1 MSLLWCPMSTASTV
15 SLTCRVTPNARRSEI
30 LGWGADEKGR
40 PVLMI
45 KLAAPP
51 LEGRANTELLRFL
64 ADALDCP
71 KGAVTLLR
79 GESSRVK
86 VVEIPAEGMALLESP
101 LDS

>member
-1 MSLLWCPMSTASTV
+1 MSAAPTV
-15 SLTCRVTPNARRSEI
+15 SVTCRVTPNARRSEI

-51 LEGRANTELLRFL
+51 VEGKANTELLRFM
-64 ADALDCP
+64 ADTLDCP

-86 VVEIPAEGMALLESP
+86 VVEIPAECFTLLEARKV
-101 LDS
+101 